1 MSKKNERSRVWGKY
15 AVLVCLIASLAGCA
29 GEQLHRE
36 GQALLAQGKVQ
47 EGLSSLTK
55 AVEADPGNVSFRQ
68 DLHTTKTA
76 YVTQW
81 LLAAQQ
87 ARSGNQN
94 EQAQELYKR
103 VLSIDV
109 ANPQARD
116 GLDALARNQKH
127 AAAVTAAKTAVSE
140 GDSDKALNL
149 LRTVLA
155 ENPEDAS
162 AKNLKREIE
171 EGLLKAQTEQ
181 PTLRSSM
188 SHPINLEF
196 RDANVRM
203 ILDVLSR
210 DSGINFVIDKDVR
223 PDLRTTIFLRNAYVE
238 DAVDLVLQTSQL
250 DKKILNSKTVL
261 VYPNTPEKQKEYQ
274 DLVVKAFYLQ
284 SADVKLVQNTLK
296 TLLKTKDIVIDE
308 KLNLLVMRDS
318 PQSIRLAEKLVAL
331 HDIAEPEVM
340 LEVEVLEVKRD
351 DLLKLGV
358 QWPNQL
364 SLSPL
369 ASGGTLTLDDL
380 KRVNSTRLAAT
391 IGNTTVNA
399 KQTNGVTNLLANPR
413 IRVRNHEKAK
423 IMIGDKVP
431 VVTTTTTAT
440 GLVSDNVQ
448 YLDVGLKL
456 DVQPDIHLQD
466 DVSIKVALEVSSIT
480 GQSTTNSGTVLYQ
493 IGTRNA
499 DTVLRLKDGE
509 TQILG
514 GLINDSDAK
523 SASGVPG
530 LTSLP
535 ILGRLFSTQQDERNK
550 TEIVLSITPHL
561 IRTVN
566 RPGAYMS
573 EFWSGTEAN
582 LRTKPLGLSAATSEP
597 NGSNPTGAVA
607 VQRNGPSAT
616 AGSAKTIQLDWQVPA
631 EIKIGEVFSA
641 VLRMTSDGNV
651 RSMPLQGAYDPSTL
665 QLLDVVEGGFFKKD
679 GSKTNFSQTV
689 DAGAGKFFVSVTR
702 ADVTGTSGD
711 GDLVTLKFRA
721 LAAKSKTELQLLNVS
736 PVISGDSKPQTLL
749 PPPVGV
755 AIKP

>member
-1 MSKKNERSRVWGKY
+1 MSKRKEKPSTWCTYV
-15 AVLVCLIASLAGCA
+15 ALASLVIGMTGCA
-29 GEQLHRE
+29 GERLHRE
-36 GQALLAQGKVQ
+36 GQAQLTQGKVQ
-47 EGLSSLTK
+47 EGLSSLSK

-68 DLHTTKTA
+68 DLYTTKTA

-87 ARSGNQN
+87 ARTGNQN
-94 EQAQELYKR
+94 DQAEELYRR
-103 VLSIDV
+103 VLSIDA

-116 GLDALARNQKH
+116 GLGTLARNKKH
-127 AAAVTAAKTAVSE
+127 AAAVAAAKPVFAE
-140 GDSDKALNL
+140 GDFEKALNL
-149 LRTVLA
+149 LRTVLS

-171 EGLLKAQTEQ
+171 EGLLRAQTEQ

-250 DKKILNSKTVL
+250 DKKVLNSKTVL

-296 TLLKTKDIVIDE
+296 TLLKTKDVVIDE

-318 PQSIRLAEKLVAL
+318 PQSVRLAEKLVAL

-364 SLSPL
+364 SLTPL
-369 ASGGTLTLDDL
+369 ASGSTLTLDDL
-380 KRVNSTRLAAT
+380 KRVNSSRLAAT

-440 GLVSDNVQ
+440 GLVSDSVQ

-514 GLINDSDAK
+514 GLINDSDTR

-535 ILGRLFSTQQDERNK
+535 ILGRLFSSQQDERNK

-573 EFWSGTEAN
+573 EFWSGTETN
-582 LRTKPLGLSAATSEP
+582 LRTKPLGLSPVAVE
-597 NGSNPTGAVA
+597 SNGAVRA
-607 VQRNGPSAT
+607 LGTAAQRSNQDSPVGP
-616 AGSAKTIQLDWQVPA
+616 AKSIQLDWQVPA
-631 EIKIGEVFSA
+631 EVKNGEVFSA
-641 VLRMTSDGNV
+641 VLRMGADGQV
-651 RSMPLQGAYDPSTL
+651 RSMPIQGAYDPSVL
-665 QLLDVVEGGFFKKD
+665 QLLEVLEGGFFKKD
-679 GSKTNFSQTV
+679 GGKTNFSQTV
-689 DAGAGKFFVSVTR
+689 DASAGKFFVSVNR
-702 ADVTGTSGD
+702 ADVTGTSGE
-711 GDLVTLKFRA
+711 GELLTLKFRA
-721 LAAKSKTELQLLNVS
+721 LAARPKTELQLLNVS
-736 PVISGDSKPQTLL
+736 PVINGDSKPQTTL
-749 PPPVGV
+749 PPPAVM
-755 AIKP
+755 AIQP

>member
-1 MSKKNERSRVWGKY
+1 MTQNKKHVSLPWQFATVFI
-15 AVLVCLIASLAGCA
+15 LVIGLVGCA
-29 GEQLHRE
+29 GERLHRE
-36 GQALLAQGKVQ
+36 GKDLLKQGKVQ
-47 EGLSSLTK
+47 EGLSNLSK
-55 AVEADPGNVSFRQ
+55 AVEADPGNVSYRQ
-68 DLHTTKTA
+68 DLHTAKSS

-87 ARSGNQN
+87 ARSANQN
-94 EQAQELYKR
+94 EQAEELYKR

-109 ANPQARD
+109 ANAQARD
-116 GLDALARNQKH
+116 GLDALARIKKH
-127 AAAVTAAKTAVSE
+127 AAVVASSKSNFLE
-140 GDSDKALNL
+140 GDSEKGLSL
-149 LRTVLA
+149 LRIVLS
-155 ENPEDAS
+155 ENPDDAA
-162 AKNLKREIE
+162 AKNLKKEIE
-171 EGLLKAQTEQ
+171 EAQLKAQTEQ

-188 SHPINLEF
+188 THPINLEF

-203 ILDVLSR
+203 ILDALSR
-210 DSGINFVIDKDVR
+210 DSGINFVVDKDVR
-223 PDLRTTIFLRNAYVE
+223 PDLRTTIYLRNAYVE

-284 SADVKLVQNTLK
+284 SADVKQVQNTLK

-318 PQSIRLAEKLVAL
+318 PQSVRLAEKLVAL

-364 SLSPL
+364 ALTPL
-369 ASGGTLTLDDL
+369 ASGSALTLDDL
-380 KRVNSTRLAAT
+380 KRVNSTRLSAS
-391 IGNTTVNA
+391 IGNTTINA

-431 VVTTTTTAT
+431 VVTTTSTAT

-456 DVQPDIHLQD
+456 DVQPDVHLQD
-466 DVSIKVALEVSSIT
+466 EVSIKIALEVSSIT

-499 DTVLRLKDGE
+499 DTTLRLRDGE

-535 ILGRLFSTQQDERNK
+535 ILGRLFSSQQDERNK

-573 EFWSGTEAN
+573 EFWSGTETN
-582 LRTKPLGLSAATSEP
+582 LRTKPLGLPPVAGEP
-597 NGSNPTGAVA
+597 NGSVRPTDTAVSRSTQGTS
-607 VQRNGPSAT
+607 VGP
-616 AGSAKTIQLDWQVPA
+616 AKSIQLSWQVPA
-631 EIKIGEVFSA
+631 EVKSGDIFSA
-641 VLRMTSDGNV
+641 VLRMAADGQV
-651 RSMPLQGAYDPSTL
+651 RSMPMQGAYDPSAL
-665 QLLDVVEGGFFKKD
+665 QLLEVQEGGFFKRD
-679 GSKTNFSQTV
+679 GGKTNFSQTV
-689 DAGAGKFFVSVTR
+689 DASAGKFFVSVNR
-702 ADVTGTSGD
+702 ADVTGTSGE
-711 GDLVTLKFRA
+711 GELLTLKFRA
-721 LAAKSKTELQLLNVS
+721 LAARPKTELQLLNVS
-736 PVISGDSKPQTLL
+736 PVINGDSKPQTTL
-749 PPPVGV
+749 PPPAAM
-755 AIKP
+755 AILP